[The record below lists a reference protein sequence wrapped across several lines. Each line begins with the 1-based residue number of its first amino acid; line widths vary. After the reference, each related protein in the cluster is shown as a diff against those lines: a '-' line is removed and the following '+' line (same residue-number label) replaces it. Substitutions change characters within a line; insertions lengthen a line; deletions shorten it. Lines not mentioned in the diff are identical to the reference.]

1 MIFNVILWCLFILLA
16 ALFGVAAY
24 YKFVLTKYWD
34 RRGVPSLKP
43 HLPIKV
49 FADPGKSKAG
59 VGEAFKRFYDSIK
72 SRGLK
77 HGGLCISFV
86 PIYMPIDPKIV
97 GNILVR
103 DFNSFTE
110 RGLYYD
116 EDIDPLWANL
126 LVLRTEKWKVLRPKL
141 TPSLSSAKIKSM
153 FKNLLECSHALS
165 EIVENHAAEGKPV
178 NVKQIMC
185 SFAIDVIGSCAFGLE
200 CNSIKDQNS
209 EFRRHGLSFYTDTI
223 VIGIKS
229 CVGIAAPWL
238 ARLLRFRAVSKDDTD
253 FFLRVVKETIE
264 YRIKNN
270 YTRRDFLQLMIDMD
284 KGNDAMSTKEIAA
297 QVFIFFA
304 AGFETVAST
313 LLFCLYELA
322 INQHIQERLQ
332 SEIKDATAKYRDEI
346 TYDALQDMK
355 YMQQVIDETLRKY
368 PPVPVTMRECTQDY
382 AVEGTDVVLE
392 KGTRVMPCIFGM
404 HRDPDYFPSPEVFD
418 PERFN
423 SANKE
428 KIRPF
433 TYMPFGDGPRSCIG
447 ARFAVIEAKVCL
459 SILLRQY
466 RFTLD
471 PRTPV
476 PLRLCPRSILLGPA
490 EPVLLNVAKLQS

>member
-1 MIFNVILWCLFILLA
+1 MIFNVILLCLLLSLVV
-16 ALFGVAAY
+16 LFGVVAY
-24 YKFVLTKYWD
+24 YKFVLTKYWI
-34 RRGVPSLKP
+34 RRGVPSLKAYM
-43 HLPIKV
+43 PIKV

-59 VGEAFKRFYDSIK
+59 VGLYIT
-72 SRGLK
+72 
-77 HGGLCISFV
+77 FV
-86 PIYMPIDPKIV
+86 PIYVPVDPEIV

-116 EDIDPLWANL
+116 EEIDPLWANL
-126 LVLRTEKWKVLRPKL
+126 LVLKTKKWKVLRHKIS
-141 TPSLSSAKIKSM
+141 PSLTSAKIKSM
-153 FKNLLECSHALS
+153 FKNILECSHALS
-165 EIVENHAAEGKPV
+165 EIVENHAAEGKAV
-178 NVKQIMC
+178 NVKEIMC
-185 SFAIDVIGSCAFGLE
+185 SFTIDVIGSCAFGLE
-200 CNSIKDQNS
+200 CNSIKDPNS
-209 EFRRHGLSFYTDTI
+209 EFRKHVLSFYTDM
-223 VIGIKS
+223 VVKGIKG

-270 YTRRDFLQLMIDMD
+270 YRRKDFLQLLIDMD
-284 KGNDAMSTKEIAA
+284 KGNDAMTTKEIAA

-313 LLFCLYELA
+313 LVFCLYELA
-322 INQHIQERLQ
+322 VNQYIQERLQ
-332 SEIKDATAKYRDEI
+332 SEIKDVTAEYGDEI

-392 KGTRVMPCIFGM
+392 KGTRVVPSIFGM

-447 ARFAVIEAKVCL
+447 ARFAVIEVKVCL
-459 SILLRQY
+459 TALLRQY

-476 PLRLCPRSILLGPA
+476 PLRLCPRNILLSPA
-490 EPVLLNVAKLQS
+490 EPVLLNVEKHPS